1 MGAYER
7 FLSSR
12 SQSVSLWMSL
22 LCLLASLLRL
32 FPFGHLKVVSSF
44 CLRSSVRLSI
54 QESLV
59 VWAGDRLLPSGG
71 SPKPLVPVVASVEA
85 LGVSSVGDIAPRVLV
100 SPV

>member
-1 MGAYER
+1 
-7 FLSSR
+7 
-12 SQSVSLWMSL
+12 MSL

-54 QESLV
+54 QESIV
-59 VWAGDRLLPSGG
+59 VWAGDWLLPSGG
-71 SPKPLVPVVASVEA
+71 SPNPLPVVASVEA

>member
-1 MGAYER
+1 MGVYER

-22 LCLLASLLRL
+22 LCLLASLFRL

-54 QESLV
+54 QESTV
-59 VWAGDRLLPSGG
+59 VWAGDWLLPSGG
-71 SPKPLVPVVASVEA
+71 SPNPLPVVTLVEA

>member
-1 MGAYER
+1 MGVYER

-54 QESLV
+54 QESIV
-59 VWAGDRLLPSGG
+59 VWAGDWLLPSGG
-71 SPKPLVPVVASVEA
+71 SPNPLPVVASVEA